1 MNRAR
6 RLEGRMGRGWRRRGA
21 LLAGL
26 ALLALAGC
34 GGGQGPATTPTSLP
48 ATTAAP
54 GTSAPGRTAP
64 ATRGPRRIV
73 VVVEENHSY
82 DQVIGS
88 PEAPFL
94 NRLAGQGT
102 LLTRF
107 YATTHPSLPNYI
119 AMVSGGTQGITSDC
133 GDCNVDTP
141 NLADQLERAGISWKA
156 YQQGLPAPCSDA
168 HVAGDY
174 AKKHDP
180 FMYFHSVRADPAR
193 CAKVVPFDRLD
204 ADLAAGHLPRFVFV
218 TPDLAHDMHGTGEGA
233 GKASL
238 VRAADDWLRTLY
250 GRLAASTAWRE
261 DTRLVVTWDEGGGG
275 GGGGRGACCGGLGA
289 GGHIATVV
297 AGPRVRP
304 GRDATTYDHYALLR
318 SVEAAFGLPFLG
330 HAADP
335 TSATI
340 PAVAGPAA

>member
-1 MNRAR
+1 
-6 RLEGRMGRGWRRRGA
+6 MGRWQGRSWMQVMGLPV
-21 LLAGL
+21 LLL

-34 GGGQGPATTPTSLP
+34 GGGQGPASTTPTTPP

-54 GTSAPGRTAP
+54 STSAPGRTAP
-64 ATRGPRRIV
+64 AAHGPRRIV

-94 NRLAGQGT
+94 NRLASQGA
-102 LLTRF
+102 LLTGF
-107 YATTHPSLPNYI
+107 YATTHPSLPNYL
-119 AMVSGGTQGITSDC
+119 AMVSGDTQGITSDC
-133 GDCNVDTP
+133 GDCNVDAA
-141 NLADQLERAGISWKA
+141 NLADQLERAGVSWTT

-168 HVAGDY
+168 HLSGDY

-193 CAKVVPFDRLD
+193 CAKVVPLDRLD
-204 ADLAAGHLPRFVFV
+204 ADLRAGRLARFVFV
-218 TPDLAHDMHGTGEGA
+218 TPDLAHDMHGTGEG
-233 GKASL
+233 GDNASL
-238 VRAADDWLRTLY
+238 VRAADDWLRVLY
-250 GRLAASTAWRE
+250 GKLAASAAWRQ
-261 DTRLVVTWDEGGGG
+261 DTRLVVTWDEGGAGG
-275 GGGGRGACCGGLGA
+275 GGDTCCGGLGA
-289 GGHIATVV
+289 GGHIATIV

-304 GRDATTYDHYALLR
+304 GRDPTTYDHYSLLR

-335 TSATI
+335 TSSTI
-340 PAVAGPAA
+340 PALLSGATP